1 MWGETPIKKR
11 RGRPYGHRLSEESKE
26 RIRRSRTGR
35 RHCQETK
42 DKISRSL
49 SSYFKGRDSLSMS
62 MEYEYSE
69 MSPEAIDWI
78 CDNREFI
85 DDSEFIMTEKR
96 LMYLKQLEIC
106 MGNELEQIFGHN
118 KTPEF
123 LLLLKEDLSA
133 IDPEL
138 VKELLS
144 LL

>member
-1 MWGETPIKKR
+1 
-11 RGRPYGHRLSEESKE
+11 
-26 RIRRSRTGR
+26 
-35 RHCQETK
+35 
-42 DKISRSL
+42 
-49 SSYFKGRDSLSMS
+49 

-69 MSPEAIDWI
+69 LSPEATDWI
-78 CDNREFI
+78 YENRESI

-106 MGNELEQIFGHN
+106 MGSELEQIFGHS

-123 LLLLKEDLSA
+123 LLLLKEDLASV
-133 IDPEL
+133 DQEL

>member
-1 MWGETPIKKR
+1 MGVETPIKKR
-11 RGRPYGHRLSEESKE
+11 RGRPYGHRLSDESKE
-26 RIRRSRTGR
+26 RIRRSRLGR
-35 RHCQETK
+35 HHCQETR

-49 SSYFKGRDSLSMS
+49 SAYFKGKDSLSVS

-69 MSPEAIDWI
+69 LSPEATDWI
-78 CDNREFI
+78 YENRESI

-106 MGNELEQIFGHN
+106 MGSELEQLFGHN

-123 LLLLKEDLSA
+123 LLLLKEDLASV
-133 IDPEL
+133 DQNL